1 MECWLRQRVTG
12 NRKQDLDIAMELPP
26 TFPKL
31 PVGGVKV
38 PVRNRVATIKTLTGT
53 EALLLQ
59 LLSDQPV
66 CMGSASEQGK
76 KCKEV
81 VAEAANRGERVE
93 TYTGN
98 DQNSPLW
105 YLWFFSASLSL
116 RSLFRQREL
125 NL

>member
-1 MECWLRQRVTG
+1 
-12 NRKQDLDIAMELPP
+12 MELPP
-26 TFPKL
+26 TFPNL

-76 KCKEV
+76 ECKEV
-81 VAEAANRGERVE
+81 VAETANRGERVE

-105 YLWFFSASLSL
+105 YLWFFSASLPQEFIYPE
-116 RSLFRQREL
+116 RDRES
-125 NL
+125 

>member
-12 NRKQDLDIAMELPP
+12 NRKQGLDIAMELPP

-66 CMGSASEQGK
+66 CMGSAREQGK

-81 VAEAANRGERVE
+81 VAEAANRGESGDVHRK
-93 TYTGN
+93 
-98 DQNSPLW
+98 
-105 YLWFFSASLSL
+105 
-116 RSLFRQREL
+116 
-125 NL
+125 